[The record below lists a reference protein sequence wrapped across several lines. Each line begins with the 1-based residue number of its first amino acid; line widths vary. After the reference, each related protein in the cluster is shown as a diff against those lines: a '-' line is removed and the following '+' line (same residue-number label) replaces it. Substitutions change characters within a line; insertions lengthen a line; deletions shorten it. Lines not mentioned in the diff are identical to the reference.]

1 METKKDLKLEKFVEG
16 VDNLGKELMI
26 ESRGYM
32 MVAYGETENNMVSAF
47 SSKGKLGNLAECIYA
62 CMKQDPMFANLI
74 IAASNAIVQSRMAE
88 AGMSMAQSATEEPK
102 KKRNKKKV
110 S

>member
-1 METKKDLKLEKFVEG
+1 M
-16 VDNLGKELMI
+16 
-26 ESRGYM
+26 R
-32 MVAYGETENNMVSAF
+32 
-47 SSKGKLGNLAECIYA
+47 
-62 CMKQDPMFANLI
+62 QDPMFANLI

-88 AGMSMAQSATEEPK
+88 AGMSMAQSAPEEPK